1 MQQYT
6 EPAIAKVADDDNLTS
21 APWANAEEHG
31 GDVAYRRLV
40 GVTQRSGAAVPEAGG
55 SDDWQDV
62 TFGAFRDEVVAAAKG
77 FLAAGLQPG
86 DRVGLISKTRYEW
99 TLLDYAL
106 WAAGAVTLPIYET
119 SSSDQVEW
127 CLSDSGARGVIVE
140 SDEHRS
146 IVEDLRKKLPELA
159 HVWQIDGADGA
170 VSALRDA
177 GAEVDDATLE
187 ERRRSV
193 HADDLATLIYTSGT
207 TGRPKGC
214 EITHRNL
221 LFEVR
226 AVAGTFSD
234 LMQPGNSTLLFLP
247 LAHIFARV
255 IQCAAMEY
263 RYVVGHFADTKK
275 LTSELPRFR
284 PDFLLSV
291 PRVFEKVYNG
301 AKAKAHGE
309 GKGRIFDMAEATA
322 VAYSEALDAGGPGLA
337 LRLRHALFDRLVY
350 GKLRAALGGK
360 CQGAVSGGSA
370 LGARIGHFFRGVG
383 VPIHEGYGL
392 TETSAA
398 ITANPNRGIRVG
410 TVGKPIPGITVGIAE
425 DGEVVAK
432 GDVVFRGYWNNEQAT
447 ADTIVDGWFHTGD
460 LGSLDDDGY
469 LSITGRKKEL
479 IVTAGGKNVA
489 PAVLEDRVR
498 AHRLVSQA
506 LVVGDDRPYIGALV
520 TLDAE
525 ALPGWSSEHGK
536 DSADPAALADDPDV
550 QAEIAAAIEDAN
562 KAVSRAEAIRQWRIL
577 TSDFTEESGELTPTM
592 KLKRK
597 VIVEKRADDIDAVYR
612 H

>member
-6 EPAIAKVADDDNLTS
+6 EPAIAKVADDDNLTA
-21 APWANAEEHG
+21 APWANAETHG

-40 GVTQRSGAAVPEAGG
+40 GDE
-55 SDDWQDV
+55 WQPI
-62 TFGAFRDEVVAAAKG
+62 TFAEFRDDVVAAAKG
-77 FLAAGLQPG
+77 FVAAGIEPG
-86 DRVGLISKTRYEW
+86 DRVGLICHTRYEW

-119 SSSDQVEW
+119 SSADQVEW

-140 SDEHRS
+140 SDEHRA
-146 IVEDLRKKLPELA
+146 IVEDLREKLPELA

-170 VSALRDA
+170 VSALRDG
-177 GAEVDDATLE
+177 GASVDDATLE
-187 ERRRSV
+187 ERRTGVR
-193 HADDLATLIYTSGT
+193 ADDLATLIYTSGT

-226 AVAGTFSD
+226 AVAETFSD

-263 RYVVGHFADTKK
+263 RYTLGHFADTKK
-275 LTSELPRFR
+275 LTTELPRFR

-301 AKAKAHGE
+301 AKVKAHND

-322 VAYSEALDAGGPGLA
+322 VAYSESLDAGGPGVA
-337 LRLRHALFDRLVY
+337 LRLRHALFDKLVY

-360 CQGAVSGGSA
+360 CTGAVSGGSA
-370 LGARIGHFFRGVG
+370 LGARIGHFFRGIG
-383 VPIHEGYGL
+383 IPIHEGYGL

-398 ITANPNRGIRVG
+398 ITANPNRGIKVG
-410 TVGKPIPGITVGIAE
+410 TVGKPIPGITVAIAE
-425 DGEVVAK
+425 DGEILAK
-432 GDVVFRGYWNNEQAT
+432 GDVVFRGYWNNEEAT
-447 ADTIVDGWFHTGD
+447 GNTLVDGWFHTGD

-506 LVVGDDRPYIGALV
+506 LVVGDNRPYIGALV

-536 DSADPAALADDPDV
+536 DSSDPAALADDPDV
-550 QAEIAAAIEDAN
+550 QAEISAAIEDAN

-577 TSDFTEESGELTPTM
+577 SSDFTEESGELTPTM
-592 KLKRK
+592 KLKRN
-597 VIVEKRADDIDAVYR
+597 VIAEKRADDIEAVYQR
-612 H
+612 

>member
-1 MQQYT
+1 M
-6 EPAIAKVADDDNLTS
+6 
-21 APWANAEEHG
+21 
-31 GDVAYRRLV
+31 
-40 GVTQRSGAAVPEAGG
+40 
-55 SDDWQDV
+55 
-62 TFGAFRDEVVAAAKG
+62 TFSTFRDEVATAAKG

-86 DRVGLISKTRYEW
+86 DRVGLISPTRYEW

-127 CLSDSGARGVIVE
+127 CLSDSGAKGVIVE
-140 SDEHRS
+140 SDEHRA
-146 IVEDLRKKLPELA
+146 IVENLREKLPELE

-170 VSALRDA
+170 VSSLRDA
-177 GAEVDDATLE
+177 GAGVDDATLE
-187 ERRRSV
+187 ERRTSV

-226 AVAGTFSD
+226 AVADTFSD

-263 RYVVGHFADTKK
+263 RYTIGHFADTKK
-275 LTSELPRFR
+275 LTTELPRFQ

-301 AKAKAHGE
+301 AKVKAHND

-322 VAYSEALDAGGPGLA
+322 VSYSESLDAGGPGLV
-337 LRLRHALFDRLVY
+337 LRLQHALFDKLV
-350 GKLRAALGGK
+350 LRQAARRARREVHGRGLRG
-360 CQGAVSGGSA
+360 
-370 LGARIGHFFRGVG
+370 LGARRAHRPLLPRHRRPDPRGLRA
-383 VPIHEGYGL
+383 HRDQ
-392 TETSAA
+392 
-398 ITANPNRGIRVG
+398 RGDHRQ
-410 TVGKPIPGITVGIAE
+410 PEPGDQGRHRRQGRSPASRSRIAE
-425 DGEVVAK
+425 DGEMLAK
-432 GDVVFRGYWNNEQAT
+432 GDVVFRGYWNNDEAT
-447 ADTIVDGWFHTGD
+447 AAGARRRLVPHRRPRRASTT
-460 LGSLDDDGY
+460 DGY
-469 LSITGRKKEL
+469 LSITGRKKEI

-489 PAVLEDRVR
+489 PAVLEDNVR

-506 LVVGDDRPYIGALV
+506 LVVGDNRPYVGALI

-525 ALPGWSSEHGK
+525 ACRAGARSRARTPPTRIPRRGRR
-536 DSADPAALADDPDV
+536 PAGRDRRRDR
-550 QAEIAAAIEDAN
+550 DAN
-562 KAVSRAEAIRQWRIL
+562 RAVSSAEAIKQWRIL
-577 TSDFTEESGELTPTM
+577 DQRLHRGERRAHPDAEAQAQRHHREPGRRHRGGLRAALSRLAWQRTRCSLLLGARTP
-592 KLKRK
+592 RS
-597 VIVEKRADDIDAVYR
+597 RAGV
-612 H
+612 

>member
-6 EPAIAKVADDDNLTS
+6 EPAIAKVADDDNLTA
-21 APWANAEEHG
+21 APWGNAREHG
-31 GDVAYRRLV
+31 GDVAYRRRV
-40 GVTQRSGAAVPEAGG
+40 GDA
-55 SDDWQDV
+55 WQDV
-62 TFGAFRDEVVAAAKG
+62 TFAAFRDEVAAAAKG

-86 DRVGLISKTRYEW
+86 DRVGLISRTRYEW

-140 SDEHRS
+140 SDEHRA
-146 IVEDLRKKLPELA
+146 IVEDLREKLPELT

-170 VSALRDA
+170 VSALRDG
-177 GAEVDDATLE
+177 GARVDDATLQ
-187 ERRRSV
+187 ERRTGVR
-193 HADDLATLIYTSGT
+193 ADDLATLIYTSGT

-221 LFEVR
+221 LYEVR
-226 AVAGTFSD
+226 AVAETFSEQ
-234 LMQPGNSTLLFLP
+234 MQPGHSTLLFLP

-255 IQCAAMEY
+255 IQCGAMEH

-275 LTSELPRFR
+275 LTEELPRFR

-301 AKAKAHGE
+301 AKVKAHND

-337 LRLRHALFDRLVY
+337 LRLRHALFDKLVY
-350 GKLRAALGGK
+350 TRLRAALGGK
-360 CQGAVSGGSA
+360 VNGAVSGGSA

-383 VPIHEGYGL
+383 IPIHEGYGL

-398 ITANPNRGIRVG
+398 ITANPNNAIKVG
-410 TVGKPIPGITVGIAE
+410 TVGKPIPGVTVAIAE
-425 DGEVVAK
+425 DGEILAK
-432 GDVVFRGYWNNEQAT
+432 GDVVFRGYWNNDEAT
-447 ADTIVDGWFHTGD
+447 SATIVDGWFHTGD

-489 PAVLEDRVR
+489 PAVLEDRIR

-506 LVVGDDRPYIGALV
+506 LVVGDDRPFVGALV

-536 DSADPAALADDPDV
+536 DATDAASLAEDPDL
-550 QAEIAAAIEDAN
+550 QGEIAGAIEEAN

-577 TSDFTEESGELTPTM
+577 PSDFTEESGELTPTM
-592 KLKRK
+592 KLKRN
-597 VIVEKRADDIDAVYR
+597 VIVEKRADDIEAVYQR
-612 H
+612 

>member
-6 EPAIAKVADDDNLTS
+6 VEAIAKVSEDDNLTV
-21 APWANAEEHG
+21 APWANAEQDPRG
-31 GDVAYRRLV
+31 VAYRRL
-40 GVTQRSGAAVPEAGG
+40 AGDEW
-55 SDDWQDV
+55 SDV
-62 TFGAFRDEVVAAAKG
+62 TFAEFRDEVVATAKG
-77 FLAAGLQPG
+77 LIAAGLQVG
-86 DRVGLISKTRYEW
+86 DRVGLISPTRYEW

-106 WAAGAVTLPIYET
+106 WTAGAVTLPIYET

-140 SDEHRS
+140 SDEHRA
-146 IVEDLRKKLPELA
+146 IVDRLAEKLPDLQ
-159 HVWQIDGADGA
+159 HVWQIEPSNGQGA
-170 VSALRDA
+170 VEALREA
-177 GAEVDDATLE
+177 GAEIADADVE
-187 ERRRSV
+187 ARRTAVR
-193 HADDLATLIYTSGT
+193 ADDLATLIYTSGT

-214 EITHRNL
+214 EISHRNL

-226 AVAGTFSD
+226 AVADTFGPM
-234 LMQPGNSTLLFLP
+234 MQEGNRTLLFLP

-263 RYVVGHFADTKK
+263 RYAIGHFADTKN
-275 LTSELPRFR
+275 LSSELPRFR

-301 AKAKAHGE
+301 AKAKAYND
-309 GKGRIFDMAEATA
+309 GKGRIFDLAEATA
-322 VAYSEALDAGGPGLA
+322 VDYSRALDAGGPGLV
-337 LRLRHALFDRLVY
+337 LRAKHAVFDRLVFS
-350 GKLRAALGGK
+350 KLRAALGGQ
-360 CQGAVSGGSA
+360 CRGAVSGGSA
-370 LGARIGHFFRGVG
+370 LGERIGHFFRGIG

-398 ITANPNRGIRVG
+398 ITANGTEAIKVG
-410 TVGKPIPGITVGIAE
+410 TVGRPIPGVTVAIAD
-425 DGEVVAK
+425 DGEILAQ
-432 GDVVFRGYWNNEQAT
+432 GDVVFRGYWNNEEAT
-447 ADTIVDGWFHTGD
+447 KDTIVDGWFHTGD
-460 LGSLDDDGY
+460 LGSLDEDGY

-506 LVVGDDRPYIGALV
+506 LVVGDNRPFIGALI

-536 DSADPAALADDPDV
+536 DATDAEALAVDPDLR
-550 QAEIAAAIEDAN
+550 AEIQSAVDDAN
-562 KAVSRAEAIRQWRIL
+562 QAVSKAEAIRQWRIL
-577 TSDFTEESGELTPTM
+577 TSDFSEESGELTPTM
-592 KLKRK
+592 KLKRN
-597 VIVEKRADDIDAVYR
+597 VIVEKRASDIAAVYGG
-612 H
+612 

>member
-1 MQQYT
+1 MQQYA
-6 EPAIAKVADDDNLTS
+6 EPAVAKVADDDNLTA
-21 APWANAEEHG
+21 APWGNADAHG
-31 GDVAYRRLV
+31 GDVAYRHLV
-40 GVTQRSGAAVPEAGG
+40 
-55 SDDWQDV
+55 DDEWRDI
-62 TFGAFRDEVVAAAKG
+62 TFAAFRDDVATAAKG
-77 FLAAGLQPG
+77 FIAAGLQPG
-86 DRVGLISKTRYEW
+86 DRVGLISPTRYEW

-127 CLSDSGARGVIVE
+127 CLSDSGAKGVIVE
-140 SDEHRS
+140 SDEHRA
-146 IVEDLRKKLPELA
+146 IVEALRDKLPELE

-170 VSALRDA
+170 VAALRDG

-187 ERRRSV
+187 ERRTGV

-226 AVAGTFSD
+226 AVADTFSD

-263 RYVVGHFADTKK
+263 RYTIGHFADTKK
-275 LTSELPRFR
+275 LTTELPRFQ

-301 AKAKAHGE
+301 AKVKAHND

-322 VAYSEALDAGGPGLA
+322 VAYSEALDAGGPGLP
-337 LRLRHALFDRLVY
+337 LRLRHALFDKLVY
-350 GKLRAALGGK
+350 GRLRAALGGK

-398 ITANPNRGIRVG
+398 ITANPNRAIRVG
-410 TVGKPIPGITVGIAE
+410 TVGKPIPGVTIGIAE
-425 DGEVVAK
+425 DGEVLAK
-432 GDVVFRGYWNNEQAT
+432 GDVVFRGYWNNPDAT
-447 ADTIVDGWFHTGD
+447 REALADGWFHTGD
-460 LGSLDDDGY
+460 LGSLDSDGY
-469 LSITGRKKEL
+469 LSITGRKKEI

-489 PAVLEDRVR
+489 PAVLEDKVR

-506 LVVGDDRPYIGALV
+506 LVVGDDRPYVGALI

-536 DSADPAALADDPDV
+536 QGSDAESLAEDPDLR
-550 QAEIAAAIEDAN
+550 AEIAGAVEEAN

-577 TSDFTEESGELTPTM
+577 TSDFTEETGELTPTM
-592 KLKRK
+592 KLKRN
-597 VIVEKRADDIDAVYR
+597 VITKQRAADIEAVYER
-612 H
+612 

>member
-1 MQQYT
+1 MKQYA
-6 EPAIAKVADDDNLTS
+6 EPAVAKVADDDNLTA
-21 APWANAEEHG
+21 APWANADAHG

-40 GVTQRSGAAVPEAGG
+40 G
-55 SDDWQDV
+55 DDWQDV
-62 TFGAFRDEVVAAAKG
+62 TFATFRDEVAAAAKG
-77 FLAAGLQPG
+77 FIAAGLQPG

-140 SDEHRS
+140 DDAHRE
-146 IVEDLRKKLPELA
+146 IVESLREKLPDLQ

-170 VSALRDA
+170 VAALRDGGA
-177 GAEVDDATLE
+177 GVDDATLE
-187 ERRRSV
+187 ERRKGV
-193 HADDLATLIYTSGT
+193 HADHLATLIYTSGT

-226 AVAGTFSD
+226 AVADTFSD
-234 LMQPGNSTLLFLP
+234 LMQPGNATLLFLP

-263 RYVVGHFADTKK
+263 RYTIGHFADTKK
-275 LTSELPRFR
+275 LTTELPRFK

-301 AKAKAHGE
+301 AKVKAHNE

-322 VAYSEALDAGGPGLA
+322 VDYSKALDHGGPGIA
-337 LRLRHALFDRLVY
+337 LRLRHALFDKLVY
-350 GKLRAALGGK
+350 SRLRAALGGQ

-370 LGARIGHFFRGVG
+370 LGARIGHFFRGIG

-398 ITANPNRGIRVG
+398 ITANPNRAVKVG
-410 TVGKPIPGITVGIAE
+410 TVGKPIPGVTIAIAE
-425 DGEVVAK
+425 DGEILAK
-432 GDVVFRGYWNNEQAT
+432 GDVVFRGYWNNPDAT
-447 ADTIVDGWFHTGD
+447 ASAIVDGWFHTGD
-460 LGSLDDDGY
+460 LGDLDDDGY

-506 LVVGDDRPYIGALV
+506 LVVGDNRPYVGALI

-525 ALPGWSSEHGK
+525 ALPGWSSEQGK
-536 DSADPAALADDPDV
+536 EGADASALAEDPDL
-550 QAEIAAAIEDAN
+550 QAEIAGAIEEAN

-577 TSDFTEESGELTPTM
+577 ASDFTEESGELTPTM
-592 KLKRK
+592 KLKRN
-597 VIVEKRADDIDAVYR
+597 VIAEKRAADIEAVYER
-612 H
+612 

>member
-6 EPAIAKVADDDNLTS
+6 EPAIAKVADDDNLTA
-21 APWANAEEHG
+21 APWANADAHG
-31 GDVAYRRLV
+31 GDVAYKRLQ
-40 GVTQRSGAAVPEAGG
+40 GDQ
-55 SDDWQDV
+55 WQDV
-62 TFGAFRDEVVAAAKG
+62 TFAAFRDEVVATAKG
-77 FLAAGLQPG
+77 FVAAGIQPG

-106 WAAGAVTLPIYET
+106 WTAGAVTLPIYET

-140 SDEHRS
+140 SDEHFS
-146 IVEDLRKKLPELA
+146 IVSALREKLPELE

-170 VSALRDA
+170 VGGLREA
-177 GAEVDDATLE
+177 GADVDDATVE
-187 ERRRSV
+187 ARRTAV

-214 EITHRNL
+214 EISHRNL

-226 AVAGTFSD
+226 AVAETFGD
-234 LMQPGNSTLLFLP
+234 LMTPGNSTLLFLP

-255 IQCAAMEY
+255 IQCAAQEY
-263 RYVVGHFADTKK
+263 RYTIGHFADTKK
-275 LTSELPRFR
+275 LTTELPRFR

-301 AKAKAHGE
+301 AKVKAHND
-309 GKGRIFDMAEATA
+309 GKGRIFDAAEATA
-322 VAYSEALDAGGPGLA
+322 VSYSEALDAGGPGIV
-337 LRLRHALFDRLVY
+337 LRLQHGLFDKLVY
-350 GKLRAALGGK
+350 GKLRAALGGR
-360 CQGAVSGGSA
+360 CIGAVSGGSA
-370 LGARIGHFFRGVG
+370 LGARIGHFFRGIG

-398 ITANPNRGIRVG
+398 ITANPSGRIKVG
-410 TVGKPIPGITVGIAE
+410 TVGKPIPGITVAIGE
-425 DGEVVAK
+425 DGEILAK
-432 GDVVFRGYWNNEQAT
+432 GDVVFRGYWNNEEAT
-447 ADTIVDGWFHTGD
+447 TSTIVDGWFHTGD
-460 LGSLDDDGY
+460 LGSLDDEGY

-506 LVVGDDRPYIGALV
+506 LVVGDNRPYVGALI
-520 TLDAE
+520 TLDPE
-525 ALPGWSSEHGK
+525 ALPGWSTEHGK
-536 DSADPAALADDPDV
+536 DSSDAAALADDPDIR
-550 QAEIAAAIEDAN
+550 AEITAAIDDAN
-562 KAVSRAEAIRQWRIL
+562 KAVSKAEAIKQWRIL
-577 TSDFTEESGELTPTM
+577 STDFTEESGELTPTM
-592 KLKRK
+592 KLKRN
-597 VIVEKRADDIDAVYR
+597 VIAENRAADIDAVYEQ